1 MDENN
6 NQHNASAMNE
16 QTNNQE
22 LDSCVT
28 ELNNFKEK
36 YARLGSDFENYKRR
50 MEKEKYSW
58 MNSAQSAILTDLLAI
73 VDDFDRALEA
83 GKKEGQTPS
92 ALLSGCEL
100 IEKELHKMLA
110 KYGVSPMKDQ
120 HVFDPEKHEA
130 LMHVDSSEH
139 KSGDIVQVL
148 QKGFMFKDTV
158 LRPAKVSVAK

>member
-83 GKKEGQTPS
+83 GKKKGKPR
-92 ALLSGCEL
+92 LLFCQDASLLKKNCT
-100 IEKELHKMLA
+100 KC
-110 KYGVSPMKDQ
+110 
-120 HVFDPEKHEA
+120 
-130 LMHVDSSEH
+130 
-139 KSGDIVQVL
+139 
-148 QKGFMFKDTV
+148 
-158 LRPAKVSVAK
+158 

>member
-1 MDENN
+1 
-6 NQHNASAMNE
+6 
-16 QTNNQE
+16 
-22 LDSCVT
+22 
-28 ELNNFKEK
+28 
-36 YARLGSDFENYKRR
+36 
-50 MEKEKYSW
+50 
-58 MNSAQSAILTDLLAI
+58 
-73 VDDFDRALEA
+73 
-83 GKKEGQTPS
+83 
-92 ALLSGCEL
+92 
-100 IEKELHKMLA
+100 MLA